1 MNLEKLYLFYTL
13 NNYKI
18 VIYSNKFII
27 IKYDFVNNLALTLYG
42 NSFSNIVATM
52 GAGLFVEGFDTSD
65 SSLELCEFLI
75 FYSILFFLI
84 LNFKNIQS

>member
-1 MNLEKLYLFYTL
+1 M
-13 NNYKI
+13 
-18 VIYSNKFII
+18 
-27 IKYDFVNNLALTLYG
+27 YG

-65 SSLELCEFLI
+65 SSLELSEFLI